1 MYNFI
6 NIVKKCWNF
15 FLQMFWDFAQIFA
28 PPAPTPLPRA
38 VMSHTA
44 KFYYSSIRSCKQ
56 LLRSISVRFSSVE
69 ICTLRHGRRKGG
81 LGPPLNFEI
90 ISQKRLFFQFQGVKT
105 NFTTFA
111 PPWKKFWENPL
122 LLPQEKILPTPVL
135 YGFEFRAFIPGRR
148 QRGGQWCPAPPIWNR
163 CNPIS
168 HLAYRLLH
176 TSNVAPLSGFGPS
189 WFLPPL
195 AAKSWWRAC
204 IYSSYF
210 LVLDTVVYLD
220 GKTEANKIEYFF

>member
-38 VMSHTA
+38 VMSHTV

-122 LLPQEKILPTPVL
+122 VLPQEKILPTPVL

-148 QRGGQWCPAPPIWNR
+148 QRGGQWCPAPPFEIGATPFHIWPTG
-163 CNPIS
+163 CCIHPM
-168 HLAYRLLH
+168 
-176 TSNVAPLSGFGPS
+176 
-189 WFLPPL
+189 WPP
-195 AAKSWWRAC
+195 
-204 IYSSYF
+204 F
-210 LVLDTVVYLD
+210 LVLAPPGFCPPLLLNPGD
-220 GKTEANKIEYFF
+220 GPAFIHHIF